1 VAWME
6 SWNKALPS
14 HKRAADHAIELRVG
28 VDAHCD
34 TSKLQVSRPSEQ
46 SLSDIKS
53 KNSRCLRSKAFLSLK
68 EFEVAAEHLRLLTSP
83 VLKLSRDKRDA
94 TIRR

>member
-1 VAWME
+1 MPAIAEGLIAREHNHQQIVAWME
-6 SWNKALPS
+6 SWNKPLPS
-14 HKRAADHAIELRVG
+14 HKHGADHAIELRVG

-53 KNSRCLRSKAFLSLK
+53 KNSRCLHSNGFSVVEGVRGRS
-68 EFEVAAEHLRLLTSP
+68 
-83 VLKLSRDKRDA
+83 
-94 TIRR
+94 